1 MIAVTKSVGMD
12 VVRCL
17 LDMGLTDLAENRP
30 LEFVRRVAMVREII
44 ERRKLLSPTD
54 VPSPPAWHMVGHLQR
69 NKVKPI
75 LPFVKMIHSVD
86 SLRLVEEINK
96 RAEKL
101 GICVD
106 VLLEVNGGN
115 EPQKH
120 GTPVCAAPHLGEQI
134 AVLPHLRLR
143 GLMTM
148 APLGADE
155 ITLGHLFSRVWELFE
170 EMKGDYEVGDAFDT
184 YSAGMSN
191 DFETAIEFGATT
203 VRIGSALFEGIDR
216 LTSPSPDSAA
226 TA

>member
-17 LDMGLTDLAENRP
+17 LDIGLTDLAENRP
-30 LEFVRRVAMVREII
+30 LELVRRAAMVSEII
-44 ERRKLLSPTD
+44 ERRKLVSPDD
-54 VPSPPAWHMVGHLQR
+54 VPPTPNWHMVGHLQR

-75 LPFVKMIHSVD
+75 LPYVTLIHSVD

-96 RAEKL
+96 RGEKL
-101 GICVD
+101 GTCVD

-134 AVLPHLRLR
+134 AILPHLRLR

-148 APLGADE
+148 APLGANE
-155 ITLGHLFSRVWELFE
+155 ITLRHLFSRVWELFE
-170 EMKGDYEVGDAFDT
+170 EMKGDYDVGPAFDT
-184 YSAGMSN
+184 YSAGMSD
-191 DFETAIEFGATT
+191 DFEIAVQCGATT
-203 VRIGSALFEGIDR
+203 VRIGSALFDGIDR
-216 LTSPSPDSAA
+216 LTSPSPSSAT